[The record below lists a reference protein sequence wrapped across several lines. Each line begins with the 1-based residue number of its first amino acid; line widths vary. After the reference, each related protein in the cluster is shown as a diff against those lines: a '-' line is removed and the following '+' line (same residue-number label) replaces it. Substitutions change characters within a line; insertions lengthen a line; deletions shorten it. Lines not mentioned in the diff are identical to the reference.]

1 MYNHV
6 MTFHFIPDENL
17 DDTKFGIT
25 CKNPYEFILKKVN
38 RGHCILG
45 CRNIDYTKN

>member
-1 MYNHV
+1 MA
-6 MTFHFIPDENL
+6 FHFIPDEYL
-17 DDTKFGIT
+17 DDKKFGFT

-45 CRNIDYTKN
+45 CRNIEQTKKL